1 MEQMIA
7 FCGLDCLQ
15 CPAYI
20 ATQADDDEK
29 RRETA
34 LMWSKV
40 FKIDISIDKINCDGC
55 NADDGRLFHHCAVC
69 EIRACAREKGLAN
82 CAHCDD
88 FSCSRLDFIFNAVPT
103 ARQALEKIRAGL

>member
-40 FKIDISIDKINCDGC
+40 FKTDISIDKINCDGC
-55 NADDGRLFHHCAVC
+55 NADDGRLFHHCSVC

-88 FSCSRLDFIFNAVPT
+88 FACTRLDFIFNVVPT
-103 ARQALEKIRAGL
+103 ARQTLEKIRAGL